1 MFFRF
6 LQQLYMYHLHDLSVV
21 DKTAFLECV
30 TDVYAYMCICHNL
43 ALLFQVICVL
53 ENLLY

>member
-1 MFFRF
+1 
-6 LQQLYMYHLHDLSVV
+6 MYHLHDLSVV